1 MLKNISVKYFHGNGI
16 FASIMTGMTQEFFTP
31 FILLLGGSARH
42 VAFLNAMPNICAAL
56 VQLRS
61 PGLAERGRSRKRVSV
76 IFLLL
81 QALTLIPLIILAF
94 VQLNNPIVLIILV
107 VLFTVSSAVVTPL
120 LGSLL
125 ADFVR
130 SNERGLFFGWRN
142 KIMGFVTVGSSLCA
156 GVILFF
162 MKNKNVYHGFA
173 ILFLCAFLARLASI
187 YFLAQVREEPIK
199 HSSEHYFSFIQFIRR
214 FKESNF
220 AQFVFFA
227 AAMSFSVN
235 LAAPY
240 FSVYMLRELKFG
252 YLHYSVITASATLTI
267 FYFMKQWGGFAD
279 KIGNLKVI
287 QVTAPLIGFIP
298 ALWLIG
304 SNSIYLVAI
313 QIFSGFVWAGYNLCV
328 SNFIYDA
335 VSPGKRVRCI
345 AYFNLING
353 LAVSLGAL
361 TGGYLLL
368 YLPSIRGHNIL
379 TLFVISSIMRLTV
392 GYFLPRKLR
401 EVRSVQSMKST
412 ELFFRMIGM
421 NAMPGVERKTIRY

>member
-1 MLKNISVKYFHGNGI
+1 
-16 FASIMTGMTQEFFTP
+16 MTQEYFTP

-61 PGLAERGRSRKRVSV
+61 PGLAAEGRSRKRVSV
-76 IFLLL
+76 LFLLI
-81 QALTLIPLIILAF
+81 QALTLIPLIILAML
-94 VQLNNPIVLIILV
+94 QLHNPILLIILV
-107 VLFTVSSAVVTPL
+107 VFFTVSGAIVTPL
-120 LGSLL
+120 LSSLL
-125 ADFVR
+125 SDYVYPH
-130 SNERGLFFGWRN
+130 ERGIFFGWRN
-142 KIMGFVTVGSSLCA
+142 KVMGIVTVGSSLCA
-156 GVILFF
+156 GVILFY
-162 MKNKNVYHGFA
+162 MRRTNVYEGFA
-173 ILFLCAFLARLASI
+173 LLFICAFMARLLSI

-199 HSSEHYFSFIQFIRR
+199 HSNEHYFSFLQFIRR

-220 AQFVFFA
+220 AQFVFFT

-240 FSVYMLRELKFG
+240 FSVYMLRDLRFG
-252 YLHYSVITASATLTI
+252 YLHYSVITAAATLTI
-267 FYFMKQWGGFAD
+267 FYFMKQWGRHAD
-279 KIGNLKVI
+279 NIGNLKVI
-287 QVTAPLIGFIP
+287 QVTSPLIGIIP
-298 ALWLIG
+298 VLWLVGTNSMYLIG
-304 SNSIYLVAI
+304 V

-353 LAVSLGAL
+353 LAVSAGAL

-368 YLPSIRGHNIL
+368 YLPPIFGHNIL
-379 TLFVISSIMRLTV
+379 ALFVISSIFRLVV

-401 EVRSVQSMKST
+401 EVRNVQSMKSM
-412 ELFFRMIGM
+412 ELFFRVVGM
-421 NAMPGVERKTIRY
+421 NVIPGVERRTIRY